1 MLTASFVNVAGS
13 DKGIDLYD
21 LVAGGTYSAG
31 DITVQTLNSDGT
43 ANKIYTY
50 MKPRRGDTWFWQD
63 LLTSETIAEGSVVF
77 KPGQGLWISGV
88 DGAQLTNSGAVSTDD
103 NAIALCNGFVATGN
117 MTPVAIDL
125 TSLVAGGT
133 YSAGD
138 ITVQT
143 LNSDGTANKI
153 YTFMKP
159 RRGDTWFWQDLLT
172 SETIAEGDVT
182 FAPGQG
188 LWISGVD
195 GATLTFPGP
204 TL

>member
-43 ANKIYTY
+43 
-50 MKPRRGDTWFWQD
+50 
-63 LLTSETIAEGSVVF
+63 
-77 KPGQGLWISGV
+77 
-88 DGAQLTNSGAVSTDD
+88 TDK
-103 NAIALCNGFVATGN
+103 
-117 MTPVAIDL
+117 M
-125 TSLVAGGT
+125 
-133 YSAGD
+133 
-138 ITVQT
+138 
-143 LNSDGTANKI
+143 

-159 RRGDTWFWQDLLT
+159 RRGDTWFWQDVDT
-172 SETIAEGDVT
+172 SESIAEGDVT
-182 FAPGQG
+182 FESGKG
-188 LWISGVD
+188 LWISAVN